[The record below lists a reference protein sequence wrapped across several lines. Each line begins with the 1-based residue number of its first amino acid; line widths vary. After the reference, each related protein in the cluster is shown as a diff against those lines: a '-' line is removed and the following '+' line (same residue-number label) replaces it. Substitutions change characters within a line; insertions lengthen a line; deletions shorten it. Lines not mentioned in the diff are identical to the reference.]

1 MNEYENVTIKG
12 TKKGYYGSKLV
23 LTLIFLLVIAVC
35 VQSFYIIKLNVELN
49 YMANP
54 IPFTGIIEQPGHHAV
69 NASNFQK
76 IKNEQLQEATTSAE
90 QKEFTEA
97 VNNVKA
103 MENNN
108 PVTQV
113 QPNFITS
120 YSGSSF
126 QSNQKEYIFTVSM
139 PNLNKEN
146 TKVTAEDG
154 ILTVTGKNEQGSK
167 TANSSALS
175 SQQFSESI
183 VIPSDVDQ
191 SKISATV
198 TGNSL
203 VVTLPKT
210 ESK

>member
-69 NASNFQK
+69 NAANFQK
-76 IKNEQLQEATTSAE
+76 MKNEQLQQAATSAE

-97 VNNVKA
+97 ISNVKA

-108 PVTQV
+108 AANQV

-120 YSGSSF
+120 DSGSSF
-126 QSNQKEYIFTVSM
+126 QSNGKEYIFTVTM

-146 TKVTAEDG
+146 TKVTTEDG
-154 ILTVTGKNEQGSK
+154 ILTVSGKNKQNSK
-167 TANSSALS
+167 TDNAASVS

-183 VIPSDVDQ
+183 AIPFDVDQ
-191 SKISATV
+191 SKISAVV

-210 ESK
+210 EPK